1 MTGEWN
7 LDDALAA
14 SGSDPGC
21 DAVFAVLHEYVDEQL
36 AGGDPGRTHPGLAAH
51 LLSCSA
57 CREEYLGLIEASGEF
72 GDAEPTDPATE
83 SVGGDSR
90 DGVREWHSGIG
101 RDSSASAPPDP

>member
-57 CREEYLGLIEASGEF
+57 CREEYLGLIEASEEF
-72 GDAEPTDPATE
+72 GDAEPTDPAT
-83 SVGGDSR
+83 
-90 DGVREWHSGIG
+90 
-101 RDSSASAPPDP
+101 

>member
-1 MTGEWN
+1 MTGGWN
-7 LDDALAA
+7 LDDELAA

-57 CREEYLGLIEASGEF
+57 CREEYLGLIEASEEF
-72 GDAEPTDPATE
+72 GEAGPNDP
-83 SVGGDSR
+83 S
-90 DGVREWHSGIG
+90 
-101 RDSSASAPPDP
+101 P